1 MARREAIHGGERY
14 HGTPYALPVYQV
26 YQHQPVGILILVPES
41 SQESSG
47 KISRKRSSVATAPLP
62 RHLVHSRDTSST

>member
-1 MARREAIHGGERY
+1 MTRREAIHGGERY

-26 YQHQPVGILILVPES
+26 YQHQPVILVPES